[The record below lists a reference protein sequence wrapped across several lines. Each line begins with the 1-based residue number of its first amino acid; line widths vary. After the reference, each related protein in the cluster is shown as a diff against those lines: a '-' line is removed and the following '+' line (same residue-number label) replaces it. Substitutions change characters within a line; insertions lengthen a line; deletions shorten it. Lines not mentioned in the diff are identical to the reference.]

1 MGNFQFKALGIPGLT
16 LVECR
21 AFEDNR
27 GGFMETWQAEEFT
40 KAGLPAF
47 VQENQSISAKG
58 VVRGLHFQRKHPQG
72 KLVRAVLGE
81 VFDVAVDLRQDSPA
95 FGRWRGVILSGANRR
110 QLYIPPGCAHG
121 FMALSEKAVFAYKCT
136 DYYHPEEEEGIL
148 WNDPDLAIAWP
159 DHGTVVL
166 SDRDRVRP
174 AWREYLRREGERKKK
189 EGKIGQFAGGHRP
202 QD

>member
-72 KLVRAVLGE
+72 KLVRVVLGE

-136 DYYHPEEEEGIL
+136 D
-148 WNDPDLAIAWP
+148 
-159 DHGTVVL
+159 
-166 SDRDRVRP
+166 S
-174 AWREYLRREGERKKK
+174 
-189 EGKIGQFAGGHRP
+189 
-202 QD
+202 

>member
-1 MGNFQFKALGIPGLT
+1 M
-16 LVECR
+16 
-21 AFEDNR
+21 
-27 GGFMETWQAEEFT
+27 
-40 KAGLPAF
+40 
-47 VQENQSISAKG
+47 
-58 VVRGLHFQRKHPQG
+58 
-72 KLVRAVLGE
+72 
-81 VFDVAVDLRQDSPA
+81 
-95 FGRWRGVILSGANRR
+95 
-110 QLYIPPGCAHG
+110 
-121 FMALSEKAVFAYKCT
+121 SEKAVFAYKCT
-136 DYYHPEEEEGIL
+136 DYYHPEEEDGIL